1 LAFESE
7 AHCAVRV
14 IVNYS
19 AIIAIVGNAMVFSS
33 LAVLPVS
40 LKQVVN
46 LDLPTPQLLAFCF
59 YGTLLGMA
67 LALHGQN
74 ENFNGSVNPAAQ
86 YIDRTMAP
94 CLILLV
100 VSLAVSILRKSQ
112 AATQAAGIVNIEEGG
127 GADRPAA
134 VIVPA
139 VGAAQYGTMIPYRIA
154 MAAFTVIYLIS
165 QVCPVET
172 SMRSPFGPLSF
183 AAALFHIWI
192 RAEEG
197 SVGWPIKLHYFAHA
211 SESVIRSVRHLCDDG
226 DDFESILEMVVYLA
240 IMYQVV
246 FMAATRLRS
255 SVRSHGNQAAAKLA
269 GVSCIAF
276 WTYVCPVAL
285 YLGADSLGT
294 FRSSLHHSCC
304 VSSALRA

>member
-1 LAFESE
+1 
-7 AHCAVRV
+7 
-14 IVNYS
+14 
-19 AIIAIVGNAMVFSS
+19 
-33 LAVLPVS
+33 
-40 LKQVVN
+40 
-46 LDLPTPQLLAFCF
+46 
-59 YGTLLGMA
+59 
-67 LALHGQN
+67 
-74 ENFNGSVNPAAQ
+74 
-86 YIDRTMAP
+86 MAP
-94 CLILLV
+94 CLILFV
-100 VSLAVSILRKSQ
+100 VAFAVSVLRKSQ
-112 AATQAAGIVNIEEGG
+112 AATQAGTANIEEGG

-165 QVCPVET
+165 EVCPQGSVGT
-172 SMRSPFGPLSF
+172 SMRTPFAPLSF

-211 SESVIRSVRHLCDDG
+211 SESVIRSVRHLCDG

-269 GVSCIAF
+269 GVSFIAF

-294 FRSSLHHSCC
+294 FPSSLITVVAFRPHC
-304 VSSALRA
+304 VPSSDTLFDRHY